1 MTAAPEAP
9 LPAGTVSI
17 PVGEHF
23 ALIDKADAELV
34 AVHRWRPMESQSG
47 RLYAYT
53 VIGRKTVFMHRLI
66 LGTGDGF
73 DTDRRNRDGL
83 DNRRCN
89 LRPATRAQ
97 NVANTPKSKRRDGRS
112 WTSAYKG
119 VCWNRD
125 QRGWQASIR
134 IDGRLKFLGRFDDE
148 ADAARAYDGA
158 AVAAWGEFA
167 RLNFPP
173 GT

>member
-1 MTAAPEAP
+1 MTTAPEAP
-9 LPAGTVSI
+9 LPVGTVSI

-23 ALIDKADAELV
+23 ALVDEADAELV
-34 AVHRWRPMESQSG
+34 TVHRWRAMESQSG

-73 DTDRRNRDGL
+73 DTDHRNRDGL

-97 NVANTPKSKRRDGRS
+97 NVANTPKSKRRDGRA

-125 QRGWQASIR
+125 QRRWQASIR
-134 IDGRLKFLGRFDDE
+134 VDGRLKFLGRFDGE
-148 ADAARAYDGA
+148 ADAARAYDRA
-158 AVAAWGEFA
+158 ALAAWGEFA
-167 RLNFPP
+167 RLNLPP